1 MSGCPVFGN
10 PVKRA
15 DMESVHDYGAAV
27 ATAAPVERVMCEVAD
42 AEMRL
47 DVLVAFD
54 PSDHLEEVLASL
66 RRAQKVYRD
75 ARGRHA
81 SRC

>member
-1 MSGCPVFGN
+1 
-10 PVKRA
+10 
-15 DMESVHDYGAAV
+15 MESVHDYEAAV
-27 ATAAPVERVMCEVAD
+27 ATAARVERVMCEVAD

-47 DVLVAFD
+47 DALVAFD

-75 ARGRHA
+75 AQPKRRWTVITGK
-81 SRC
+81 